1 MKIAALAACLTLAAC
16 SQAVPPTPAAARPP
30 AATLPA
36 GLAPGPIVYAA
47 IGASET
53 VGAGTRDPLRQAWP
67 QLFFNQ
73 ALPGSAVFYNFG
85 FPGAT
90 TAAALTEELPA
101 AVAVHPTVVT
111 IWLNVNDLLASV
123 PPDTYE
129 AQLRQLVAG
138 VRQAGARRI
147 LIANTPDLDRL
158 PAYLACNAAVATAF
172 HCPFHQPVPNAAT
185 LNALVDAYNAA
196 INRVSAAQGAEVVDL
211 HIQGEVADAHP
222 DWVSSDGFH
231 PNAQGYEAI
240 AAAFQTALR
249 KSTP

>member
-1 MKIAALAACLTLAAC
+1 MRIAAVAACLTLVAC
-16 SQAVPPTPAAARPP
+16 SQPVLPTPATAHPP
-30 AATLPA
+30 AAAGAAALGPA
-36 GLAPGPIVYAA
+36 PIVYAA

-53 VGAGTRDPLRQAWP
+53 VGAGTRDPLRQGWP

-73 ALPGSAVFYNFG
+73 ALPRSAVFYNFG

-123 PPDTYE
+123 PPDIYE
-129 AQLRQLVAG
+129 AQLMQLVAG

-147 LIANTPDLDRL
+147 LIANTPYLDRL
-158 PAYLACNAAVATAF
+158 PAYLACAATVATPF
-172 HCPFHQPVPNAAT
+172 HCPFHQPVPGAAM
-185 LNALVDAYNAA
+185 LNSLVDAYNAA

-211 HIQGEVADAHP
+211 HMQGEADVHP
-222 DWVSSDGFH
+222 EWVSGDGFH
-231 PNAQGYEAI
+231 PSVQGYEAI
-240 AAAFQTALR
+240 AAAFQAALL